1 MTAARPRRI
10 VLGPQNPVANL
21 PDAVESLALGNGRV
35 AIISAGWQEG
45 EGDVAVVSEAIGRS
59 LFDLRLYRR
68 AETVFG
74 RDPALHEC
82 YRDRQS
88 RLQAQ
93 QRLYRLRLKQLSLA
107 ARQIRSIEAGGDISA
122 DMIQAEQRHA
132 IAQLRALD
140 RHHLHR
146 TEIAQEAFWA
156 SLEPSS
162 KAIIEEHRRE
172 LRSEL
177 AGCSVVLITG
187 GNVVVLLNRLR
198 LFGMGEL
205 LADKPLVAW
214 SAGAMTLAE
223 RVVLFH
229 DRTPQGRRDAEV
241 LGAGCGLLPGFVFL
255 PDVRHRMNERN
266 RNRIGLFCQRFAPDA
281 CLALDTGS
289 SLRFDGTELTDARA
303 VRQLRRKGKLTAVS
317 LP

>member
-1 MTAARPRRI
+1 MTTRPFRI
-10 VLGPQNPVANL
+10 LLGPQNPVANL
-21 PDAVESLALGNGRV
+21 PAAVESLELGSGRI

-45 EGDVAVVSEAIGRS
+45 ERDVDAVSEAIGRS
-59 LFDLRLYRR
+59 LTNLELYRR

-74 RDPALHEC
+74 HDPALHEQ
-82 YRDRQS
+82 YRERQHQ
-88 RLQAQ
+88 LKAQ

-107 ARQIRSIEAGGDISA
+107 ARQVGAIEPGGDISR
-122 DMIQAEQRHA
+122 DMLRAEQRHA

-146 TEIAQEAFWA
+146 TELIQADFWG
-156 SLEPSS
+156 SLAPSS

-177 AGCSVVLITG
+177 EGCSLVLITG

-198 LFGMGEL
+198 LFGVSEL
-205 LADKPLVAW
+205 LAEQPVVAW
-214 SAGAMTLAE
+214 SAGAMALAE

-241 LGAGCGLLPGFVFL
+241 LGAG
-255 PDVRHRMNERN
+255 
-266 RNRIGLFCQRFAPDA
+266 
-281 CLALDTGS
+281 
-289 SLRFDGTELTDARA
+289 
-303 VRQLRRKGKLTAVS
+303 
-317 LP
+317 